1 MSAIAA
7 TMRRPSDG
15 RLLLGVCAAIARRYD
30 IDPVLVRIVFAIG
43 LFTLTTPILVAYA
56 GLALVVPRDDGRVLI
71 GGEPGDKRESLIGW
85 AVVIAASAFVI
96 ATPSILVG
104 DNLGAFEAG
113 MLLIA
118 VALIA
123 YAVTQG
129 SDGAAPATQVT
140 SAAAPEAPAD
150 VREGSGGDAGGEAP
164 TKPLIQPPTPPAP
177 LPPKREKDASLFG
190 PLVAVIV
197 GLLGFGAVIISV
209 FDIGLTPVAVAVAF
223 GSLAVLC
230 GGVAIAS
237 ADRRGLVPLLILG
250 GLFATIA
257 AGAAIGRDEFDRGIG
272 YREYDPVTVSEIE
285 AGYEVGMG
293 FMEIDLRDVE
303 LPPGETVMPMHVGF
317 GAAEI
322 TVPADLQVVTSGDD
336 IGGEVAASDAPAE
349 SEPEVPERG
358 GKQPPPPEPPVL
370 VIDGDIGGGVIDL
383 RRPGASD

>member
-15 RLLLGVCAAIARRYD
+15 RLLLGVCAAVARRYD

-43 LFTLTTPILVAYA
+43 LFTLTTPFLVAYA
-56 GLALVVPRDDGRVLI
+56 GLALVVPRDDGRMLI
-71 GGEPGDKRESLIGW
+71 GGEPGDNRESLIGW

-123 YAVTQG
+123 YAVTKG
-129 SDGAAPATQVT
+129 SDDAPPATQATRAV
-140 SAAAPEAPAD
+140 APEAPTE
-150 VREGSGGDAGGEAP
+150 VREESRGEAP
-164 TKPLIQPPTPPAP
+164 TKPLIQPPTPPNP
-177 LPPKREKDASLFG
+177 LPPKSEKGASLFG
-190 PLVAVIV
+190 PVAAVIV
-197 GLLGFGAVIISV
+197 GLLGFGAVIVSV
-209 FDIGLTPVAVAVAF
+209 FDIGVTPVGVAVAF

-237 ADRRGLVPLLILG
+237 ADRRGLVPLLIFG
-250 GLFATIA
+250 GLFAAIA

-272 YREYDPVTVSEIE
+272 YREYDPVTVSEVE
-285 AGYEVGMG
+285 EGYEVGMG

-322 TVPADLQVVTSGDD
+322 TVPVDLEVVTSGDD
-336 IGGEVAASDAPAE
+336 VGGDVAAADAPAE
-349 SEPEVPERG
+349 SAPEAPQRDGE
-358 GKQPPPPEPPVL
+358 QQPPEPPVL
-370 VIDGDIGGGVIDL
+370 VIDGDINAGVIDL
-383 RRPGASD
+383 LRPGVSD